1 MKETKAK
8 KSTYLRNFIIAVT
21 LSAAILA
28 AGALWVLLGWR
39 SALDVTLTDLA
50 GDPAALRGF
59 TMRGQSYFDTA
70 HTYWDLH
77 DGYLDTSFALDPDE
91 SDDRYHY
98 SAWGASHSTFY
109 AVTPETRDEVNAA
122 AQRVQVYDDNW
133 QMQSTA
139 SHFRV
144 MAEISMGSDVLRVA
158 LRDVVL
164 DAPISVSANAEVPT
178 YLDRTSVSY
187 DYTADFSDE
196 VEDTNTDY
204 RYIAGQIFSL
214 GDGQG
219 LAWRYTV
226 ADRKAGLYKATPI
239 SYDDLAALPADGKVG
254 DRDVLCATTEF
265 GTLEPFYCPENARQ
279 VVCGL
284 PMDDGLTL
292 CVYLDPLNKACADL
306 VNAAGEQVDHIELG
320 IEGDNGDFS
329 VTALPRTTDRD
340 AVLKVDFR
348 NLFVAL
354 RVQDG
359 KFSLHQ
365 TLSAEGGSDQQAV
378 DIYLRNAEDAVPGE
392 AKDKLFNVAAEIK
405 NTFHEFGAPLPPL
418 LEGCTVVDLCCG
430 SGRDSYLA
438 AQLVGPAGKVV
449 GVEPNAE
456 RLAIAQKY
464 LDKEMKQF
472 GYGQPNVELV
482 RGVPEEEIKER
493 VYATLKICGLYQFR
507 NWPVSA
513 LSFGQKKRVT
523 IASILVL
530 HPQVLIL
537 DEPTAGQDYRHYTEI
552 MEFLKK
558 LNEEYGITI
567 IMITHDMHL
576 MLEYTNR
583 AVVIADGRLLADTAP
598 AAVLTDDAVADRAYL
613 KKTSLYDLAVR
624 CGIAEPTQFVERFI
638 GYERQMRA
646 AEREEEA

>member
-1 MKETKAK
+1 MKETKTK
-8 KSTYLRNFIIAVT
+8 KSTYLRNFIIAVA

-39 SALDVTLTDLA
+39 SALDITLTDLA

-77 DGYLDTSFALDPDE
+77 DGYLDTGFALDPD
-91 SDDRYHY
+91 SIDDQYHY
-98 SAWGASHSTFY
+98 SAWGASIETLY
-109 AVTPETRDEVNAA
+109 AVAPKSRDAVNAE
-122 AQRVQVYDDNW
+122 AQRVHAYQDTY

-139 SHFRV
+139 SDFRV
-144 MAEISMGSDVLRVA
+144 MAQIYIGSSVLRVP
-158 LRDVVL
+158 LRDVTL

-178 YLDRTSVSY
+178 YLNRTSASY
-187 DYTADFSDE
+187 DYAADFADE

-239 SYDDLAALPADGKVG
+239 SYDDLVALPADGKVG

-306 VNAAGEQVDHIELG
+306 VNAAGKQVDHIELG
-320 IEGDNGDFS
+320 IEGGNGDFS

-359 KFSLHQ
+359 KFSLH
-365 TLSAEGGSDQQAV
+365 
-378 DIYLRNAEDAVPGE
+378 
-392 AKDKLFNVAAEIK
+392 
-405 NTFHEFGAPLPPL
+405 
-418 LEGCTVVDLCCG
+418 
-430 SGRDSYLA
+430 
-438 AQLVGPAGKVV
+438 
-449 GVEPNAE
+449 
-456 RLAIAQKY
+456 
-464 LDKEMKQF
+464 
-472 GYGQPNVELV
+472 
-482 RGVPEEEIKER
+482 
-493 VYATLKICGLYQFR
+493 
-507 NWPVSA
+507 
-513 LSFGQKKRVT
+513 
-523 IASILVL
+523 
-530 HPQVLIL
+530 
-537 DEPTAGQDYRHYTEI
+537 
-552 MEFLKK
+552 
-558 LNEEYGITI
+558 
-567 IMITHDMHL
+567 
-576 MLEYTNR
+576 
-583 AVVIADGRLLADTAP
+583 
-598 AAVLTDDAVADRAYL
+598 
-613 KKTSLYDLAVR
+613 
-624 CGIAEPTQFVERFI
+624 
-638 GYERQMRA
+638 
-646 AEREEEA
+646 

>member
-1 MKETKAK
+1 MKETKTK

-59 TMRGQSYFDTA
+59 TMRGQSYFDCA

-91 SDDRYHY
+91 SDNQYHY
-98 SAWGASHSTFY
+98 SAWGASIDTLY
-109 AVTPETRDEVNAA
+109 AVSPKSRDAVNAE
-122 AQRVQVYDDNW
+122 AQRVHAYQDTY

-139 SHFRV
+139 SDFRV
-144 MAEISMGSDVLRVA
+144 MAQIDIGGGILRIA

-178 YLDRTSVSY
+178 YLNRTSASY

-204 RYIAGQIFSL
+204 CYIAGQIFSL

-306 VNAAGEQVDHIELG
+306 VNAAGEQVDHVDLG
-320 IEGDNGDFS
+320 IEGGNGDFS
-329 VTALPRTTDRD
+329 VTVLPRTTDRD
-340 AVLKVDFR
+340 AVLKVDYR
-348 NLFVAL
+348 NILVAL

-359 KFSLHQ
+359 KFILNKSL
-365 TLSAEGGSDQQAV
+365 SIEGNIDLNSV
-378 DIYLRNAEDAVPGE
+378 DLYMRNAEDAV
-392 AKDKLFNVAAEIK
+392 LN
-405 NTFHEFGAPLPPL
+405 
-418 LEGCTVVDLCCG
+418 
-430 SGRDSYLA
+430 
-438 AQLVGPAGKVV
+438 
-449 GVEPNAE
+449 
-456 RLAIAQKY
+456 
-464 LDKEMKQF
+464 
-472 GYGQPNVELV
+472 
-482 RGVPEEEIKER
+482 
-493 VYATLKICGLYQFR
+493 
-507 NWPVSA
+507 
-513 LSFGQKKRVT
+513 
-523 IASILVL
+523 
-530 HPQVLIL
+530 
-537 DEPTAGQDYRHYTEI
+537 TAGDALLIATPEYTTVGE
-552 MEFLKK
+552 EK
-558 LNEEYGITI
+558 LNDSSNTYQTGTLLIVYPL
-567 IMITHDMHL
+567 DGSAPR
-576 MLEYTNR
+576 YR
-583 AVVIADGRLLADTAP
+583 GRLDNGVDRDWGGQLGESYYSWP
-598 AAVLTDDAVADRAYL
+598 AHHYMNYELYEKDREKRL
-613 KKTSLYDLAVR
+613 
-624 CGIAEPTQFVERFI
+624 
-638 GYERQMRA
+638 
-646 AEREEEA
+646 

>member
-8 KSTYLRNFIIAVT
+8 KSTYLRNFIIAVA

-28 AGALWVLLGWR
+28 AGALWVLLGWC
-39 SALDVTLTDLA
+39 STLDVTLTDLA

-91 SDDRYHY
+91 SDDQYHY
-98 SAWGASHSTFY
+98 SAWGASIDTLY
-109 AVTPETRDEVNAA
+109 AVAPKSRDAVNAE
-122 AQRVQVYDDNW
+122 AQRVHAYQDTY

-139 SHFRV
+139 SDFRV
-144 MAEISMGSDVLRVA
+144 MAQIYIGGGILRIA

-178 YLDRTSVSY
+178 YLNRTSASY

-320 IEGDNGDFS
+320 IEGGNGDFS

-365 TLSAEGGSDQQAV
+365 TLSAEGGSNLQGTDL
-378 DIYLRNAEDAVPGE
+378 YMRNAEDAVLNTAGDALLIATPEYTTVGE
-392 AKDKLFNVAAEIK
+392 ANADDSSNIYQTGTLLVVY
-405 NTFHEFGAPLPPL
+405 PL
-418 LEGCTVVDLCCG
+418 DG
-430 SGRDSYLA
+430 STPR
-438 AQLVGPAGKVV
+438 
-449 GVEPNAE
+449 
-456 RLAIAQKY
+456 
-464 LDKEMKQF
+464 
-472 GYGQPNVELV
+472 
-482 RGVPEEEIKER
+482 
-493 VYATLKICGLYQFR
+493 
-507 NWPVSA
+507 
-513 LSFGQKKRVT
+513 
-523 IASILVL
+523 
-530 HPQVLIL
+530 
-537 DEPTAGQDYRHYTEI
+537 YR
-552 MEFLKK
+552 
-558 LNEEYGITI
+558 
-567 IMITHDMHL
+567 
-576 MLEYTNR
+576 
-583 AVVIADGRLLADTAP
+583 GRLDNG
-598 AAVLTDDAVADRAYL
+598 ADRDWGGQLGESYYSWPAHHYMNYE
-613 KKTSLYDLAVR
+613 LYEKDR
-624 CGIAEPTQFVERFI
+624 
-638 GYERQMRA
+638 ERQL
-646 AEREEEA
+646 

>member
-8 KSTYLRNFIIAVT
+8 KSTYLRNFIIAIT

-39 SALDVTLTDLA
+39 SALDITLTDLA

-77 DGYLDTSFALDPDE
+77 DGYLNTSFALDPDE
-91 SDDRYHY
+91 SDNQYRY
-98 SAWGASHSTFY
+98 SAWGASIDTLY
-109 AVTPETRDEVNAA
+109 AVAPKSRDAVNAE
-122 AQRVQVYDDNW
+122 AQRVHAYQDTY

-139 SHFRV
+139 SDFRV
-144 MAEISMGSDVLRVA
+144 MAQIYIGGGILRIA

-178 YLDRTSVSY
+178 YLNRTSASY

-204 RYIAGQIFSL
+204 CYIAGQIFSL

-239 SYDDLAALPADGKVG
+239 SYDDIAALPTDGKVG

-306 VNAAGEQVDHIELG
+306 VNAAGEQVDHVDLG
-320 IEGDNGDFS
+320 IEGGKGDFS
-329 VTALPRTTDRD
+329 VTVLPRTTDRD
-340 AVLKVDFR
+340 AVLKVDYGST
-348 NLFVAL
+348 LVAL

-359 KFSLHQ
+359 KFILNKSL
-365 TLSAEGGSDQQAV
+365 SIEGNIDLNSV
-378 DIYLRNAEDAVPGE
+378 DLYMRNAEDAVLNTAGDALLIATPEYTTVGE
-392 AKDKLFNVAAEIK
+392 ANADDSFNIYQTGTLLVVYPLD
-405 NTFHEFGAPLPPL
+405 GSAP
-418 LEGCTVVDLCCG
+418 
-430 SGRDSYLA
+430 R
-438 AQLVGPAGKVV
+438 
-449 GVEPNAE
+449 
-456 RLAIAQKY
+456 
-464 LDKEMKQF
+464 
-472 GYGQPNVELV
+472 
-482 RGVPEEEIKER
+482 
-493 VYATLKICGLYQFR
+493 
-507 NWPVSA
+507 
-513 LSFGQKKRVT
+513 
-523 IASILVL
+523 
-530 HPQVLIL
+530 
-537 DEPTAGQDYRHYTEI
+537 YR
-552 MEFLKK
+552 
-558 LNEEYGITI
+558 
-567 IMITHDMHL
+567 
-576 MLEYTNR
+576 
-583 AVVIADGRLLADTAP
+583 GRLDNGVDRDWGGQLGESYYSWP
-598 AAVLTDDAVADRAYL
+598 AHHYMNYELYEKDREKRL
-613 KKTSLYDLAVR
+613 
-624 CGIAEPTQFVERFI
+624 
-638 GYERQMRA
+638 
-646 AEREEEA
+646 

>member
-1 MKETKAK
+1 MKETKTK

-77 DGYLDTSFALDPDE
+77 DGYLDTSFALDSDE
-91 SDDRYHY
+91 SDNQYHY
-98 SAWGASHSTFY
+98 SAWGASIDTLY
-109 AVTPETRDEVNAA
+109 AVAPKSRDAVNAE
-122 AQRVQVYDDNW
+122 AQRVHAYQDTY

-139 SHFRV
+139 SDFRV
-144 MAEISMGSDVLRVA
+144 MAQIYIGGGILRIA

-178 YLDRTSVSY
+178 YLNRTSASY

-204 RYIAGQIFSL
+204 CYIAGQIFSL

-306 VNAAGEQVDHIELG
+306 VNAAGEQVDHIATKAYSFTRS
-320 IEGDNGDFS
+320 IK
-329 VTALPRTTDRD
+329 VTRS
-340 AVLKVDFR
+340 K
-348 NLFVAL
+348 
-354 RVQDG
+354 
-359 KFSLHQ
+359 
-365 TLSAEGGSDQQAV
+365 
-378 DIYLRNAEDAVPGE
+378 IYNNRRMYN
-392 AKDKLFNVAAEIK
+392 FI
-405 NTFHEFGAPLPPL
+405 
-418 LEGCTVVDLCCG
+418 
-430 SGRDSYLA
+430 
-438 AQLVGPAGKVV
+438 
-449 GVEPNAE
+449 
-456 RLAIAQKY
+456 
-464 LDKEMKQF
+464 
-472 GYGQPNVELV
+472 
-482 RGVPEEEIKER
+482 
-493 VYATLKICGLYQFR
+493 
-507 NWPVSA
+507 
-513 LSFGQKKRVT
+513 
-523 IASILVL
+523 SI
-530 HPQVLIL
+530 
-537 DEPTAGQDYRHYTEI
+537 
-552 MEFLKK
+552 
-558 LNEEYGITI
+558 
-567 IMITHDMHL
+567 
-576 MLEYTNR
+576 
-583 AVVIADGRLLADTAP
+583 
-598 AAVLTDDAVADRAYL
+598 
-613 KKTSLYDLAVR
+613 
-624 CGIAEPTQFVERFI
+624 
-638 GYERQMRA
+638 
-646 AEREEEA
+646 

>member
-28 AGALWVLLGWR
+28 AGALWVLLSWR
-39 SALDVTLTDLA
+39 SALDITLTDLA

-91 SDDRYHY
+91 SDNQYRY
-98 SAWGASHSTFY
+98 SAWGASYSTFY

-144 MAEISMGSDVLRVA
+144 MAEISMGSDLLRVA

-178 YLDRTSVSY
+178 YLNRTSASY

-204 RYIAGQIFSL
+204 SYIAGQVFLL

-239 SYDDLAALPADGKVG
+239 SYDDLAALPTDGKVG

-284 PMDDGLTL
+284 PMADGLTL
-292 CVYLDPLNKACADL
+292 CVYINKEEKACADL
-306 VNAAGEQVDHIELG
+306 VNAAGVRVDHVELAELAG
-320 IEGDNGDFS
+320 QSDFS
-329 VTALPRTTDRD
+329 AVARPRSTDRD
-340 AVLKVDFR
+340 AVLHIYGDDYSGY
-348 NLFVAL
+348 LTAL
-354 RVQDG
+354 RVENG
-359 KFSLHQ
+359 SFALHQ
-365 TLSAEGGSDQQAV
+365 SLPVGESV
-378 DIYLRNAEDAVPGE
+378 YLRNAE
-392 AKDKLFNVAAEIK
+392 
-405 NTFHEFGAPLPPL
+405 
-418 LEGCTVVDLCCG
+418 
-430 SGRDSYLA
+430 
-438 AQLVGPAGKVV
+438 
-449 GVEPNAE
+449 
-456 RLAIAQKY
+456 
-464 LDKEMKQF
+464 
-472 GYGQPNVELV
+472 
-482 RGVPEEEIKER
+482 
-493 VYATLKICGLYQFR
+493 
-507 NWPVSA
+507 
-513 LSFGQKKRVT
+513 
-523 IASILVL
+523 
-530 HPQVLIL
+530 
-537 DEPTAGQDYRHYTEI
+537 
-552 MEFLKK
+552 
-558 LNEEYGITI
+558 
-567 IMITHDMHL
+567 
-576 MLEYTNR
+576 
-583 AVVIADGRLLADTAP
+583 
-598 AAVLTDDAVADRAYL
+598 AAVLNTAGDALLIATPEYTTVGEGGADN
-613 KKTSLYDLAVR
+613 
-624 CGIAEPTQFVERFI
+624 
-638 GYERQMRA
+638 GYNIYQTGTLLLVCPLDGSGTRYRGRLNTG
-646 AEREEEA
+646 AERDWGAQLGEDWRRVSLRRYMSYELYEKDRRRQL

>member
-1 MKETKAK
+1 MKTK
-8 KSTYLRNFIIAVT
+8 KSTSLRNFVT
-21 LSAAILA
+21 AIVLATALLA

-39 SALDVTLTDLA
+39 GALDVTLTDLA

-59 TMRGQSYFDTA
+59 TMRGQSYFDCA
-70 HTYWDLH
+70 HTYWELH
-77 DGYLDTSFALDPDE
+77 DGYLDTAFALDPDE
-91 SDDRYHY
+91 SDDQYHY
-98 SAWGASHSTFY
+98 SAWGASHSVFY

-144 MAEISMGSDVLRVA
+144 MAEISMGSDVLRIA

-164 DAPISVSANAEVPT
+164 DAPISVSANAEVPTT

-214 GDGQG
+214 GDGRG

-239 SYDDLAALPADGKVG
+239 SYDDIAALPADGKVG

-320 IEGDNGDFS
+320 IEGGNGDFS

-365 TLSAEGGSDQQAV
+365 TLSAEG
-378 DIYLRNAEDAVPGE
+378 DIYLRNAE
-392 AKDKLFNVAAEIK
+392 
-405 NTFHEFGAPLPPL
+405 
-418 LEGCTVVDLCCG
+418 
-430 SGRDSYLA
+430 
-438 AQLVGPAGKVV
+438 
-449 GVEPNAE
+449 
-456 RLAIAQKY
+456 
-464 LDKEMKQF
+464 
-472 GYGQPNVELV
+472 
-482 RGVPEEEIKER
+482 
-493 VYATLKICGLYQFR
+493 
-507 NWPVSA
+507 
-513 LSFGQKKRVT
+513 
-523 IASILVL
+523 
-530 HPQVLIL
+530 
-537 DEPTAGQDYRHYTEI
+537 
-552 MEFLKK
+552 
-558 LNEEYGITI
+558 
-567 IMITHDMHL
+567 
-576 MLEYTNR
+576 
-583 AVVIADGRLLADTAP
+583 
-598 AAVLTDDAVADRAYL
+598 AAVLNTAGDALLIATPEYTTVGEGGADNAYNIYQTGTL
-613 KKTSLYDLAVR
+613 LLVCPLDGSGTRYRGRLNT
-624 CGIAEPTQFVERFI
+624 G
-638 GYERQMRA
+638 
-646 AEREEEA
+646 AERDWGAQQLGEDWRRVSLRRYMSYELYEKDRRRQL